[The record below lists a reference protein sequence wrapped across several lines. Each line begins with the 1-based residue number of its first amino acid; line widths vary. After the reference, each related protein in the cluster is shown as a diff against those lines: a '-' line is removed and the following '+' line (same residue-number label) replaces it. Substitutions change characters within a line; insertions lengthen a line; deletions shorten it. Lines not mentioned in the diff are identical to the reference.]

1 MVIIVSMYF
10 EYSNQYNQMLQ
21 ILRILKYNNKEI
33 IELLLMTEKEDQI
46 TNFIMEN
53 KSLSRYLDPK
63 RIIDLKL
70 YSLMIVF
77 G

>member
-33 IELLLMTEKEDQI
+33 IELLLMTEKED
-46 TNFIMEN
+46 
-53 KSLSRYLDPK
+53 
-63 RIIDLKL
+63 
-70 YSLMIVF
+70 
-77 G
+77 